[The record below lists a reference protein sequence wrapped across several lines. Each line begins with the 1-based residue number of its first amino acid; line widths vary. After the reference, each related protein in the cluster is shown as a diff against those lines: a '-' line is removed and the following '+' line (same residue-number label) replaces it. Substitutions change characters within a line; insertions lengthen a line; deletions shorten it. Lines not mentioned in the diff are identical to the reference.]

1 MGIYRYYFLTPADH
15 IASVQEV
22 EAQTDAEAV
31 EEARALV
38 AQHPSCTVEVW
49 ERSRL
54 VRRHI
59 WPSPRA

>member
-1 MGIYRYYFLTPADH
+1 MGTYRYYFLTPADQ

-22 EAQTDAEAV
+22 EAANDAEAV
-31 EEARALV
+31 EEARVLV
-38 AQHPSCTVEVW
+38 AQHPRCTVEVW

-59 WPSPRA
+59 WPSAPA